1 MAFSILAFDSSN
13 NSAGSF
19 AKVNSLAEASSV
31 TSSLVLKLMIQLT
44 RTAKG
49 SFFFAITVT
58 LGVRNFLT
66 AFLSFFNPSTMLNS
80 LPFSN
85 ISP

>member
-1 MAFSILAFDSSN
+1 MFHIDRSFELAAVLQDDPRRSN
-13 NSAGSF
+13 VSRDLARGTDNDLFTTAEF
-19 AKVNSLAEASSV
+19 A
-31 TSSLVLKLMIQLT
+31 
-44 RTAKG
+44 
-49 SFFFAITVT
+49 FAITVT

-85 ISP
+85 MSP